1 MKYHDISKHDM
12 KNGEGIRVVLWVSG
26 CSHHCKGC
34 HNPLTWN
41 PKHGLEFD
49 EKARGEIFYELAT
62 DYVSG
67 LTLSGGDPLHEAN
80 REAVT
85 KLAKEVK
92 EIFPDKTIWLY
103 TGYKFEEI
111 PLYRLKQLSRYVDV
125 IVDGRF
131 EEDKKDLT
139 LRFRGSSNQR
149 IIDLQKTLEQNKIV
163 LWEE

>member
-103 TGYKFEEI
+103 TGYKHEEVAD
-111 PLYRLKQLSRYVDV
+111 LEVMKYVDV
-125 IVDGRF
+125 LVDGKF
-131 EEDKKDLT
+131 EKEKADPNAEWV
-139 LRFRGSSNQR
+139 GSINQR
-149 IIDLQKTLEQNKIV
+149 VIKLCK
-163 LWEE
+163 